1 MSEVDTESIGTEKL
15 RNLDVRTK
23 QIEDHVPGIVF
34 EEENCDTNRLSGYG
48 LLLEESKHEVAI
60 LLVCIISLPLLSA
73 VANEYSLHSWASVLT
88 VVFIL
93 LTFFIG
99 YAFAPLCNII
109 GFIVQLIEMGLR
121 HGMGITFR
129 WKSIAELMPWNTVGG
144 VNSRS
149 TV

>member
-48 LLLEESKHEVAI
+48 LLLEKSKHEVAI
-60 LLVCIISLPLLSA
+60 IVGGILLPLLSVIA
-73 VANEYSLHSWASVLT
+73 LYYSLHYSICGLVIDAVYIL
-88 VVFIL
+88 FIFY
-93 LTFFIG
+93 T
-99 YAFAPLCNII
+99 FAPLCNII
-109 GFIVQLIEMGLR
+109 GFIVQLIETGLQR
-121 HGMGITFR
+121 PMGITFR
-129 WKSIAELMPWNTVGG
+129 WKPIAELMPWKTVGR